1 MIHLLRLEFMKFKRS
16 KFPFVLLGLVLIIFG
31 SYFFYIDQ
39 KEVSIEWEKENVQSN
54 YDIQKTSYE
63 EKKAKIEATDGEI
76 DARLQREFSRSERD
90 YNNYLLIYEGINSNN
105 WSMFLQGYINFYQYE
120 EEKSLQELE
129 LVAKSYTWPTPFTI
143 FSGMDRL
150 RWMEERNIRPIFPTQ
165 FFSWRSIYDEEFKD
179 LGENGLVD
187 NGFKEFII
195 KSSDK
200 HSSSGFYFTYEALQY
215 GFSIF
220 GVIFFI
226 FLFGDILTREGFGK
240 NGPIQMIRTQ
250 PIRRWK
256 FWLSKGVTVI
266 GGSLLIIMFVML
278 IGIGLGIIFN
288 RLGDW
293 DYPIL
298 IYGPE
303 RTYSFL
309 PLAVFIGKAL
319 GLFLL
324 ILALGFSLL
333 FLFSVLTNRAITAI
347 GLTLVVLFGGQM
359 LTEQA
364 TLLSWTHWLPFHYFD
379 VYAIVNGEYA
389 ILQKNEL
396 YTYNNAI
403 LSLSVTVALL
413 LLITVV
419 VGKLR
424 KGVIS

>member
-1 MIHLLRLEFMKFKRS
+1 MIHLLKLEMMKFKRS
-16 KFPFVLLGLVLIIFG
+16 KFPYVLLSLALIVLG
-31 SYFFYIDQ
+31 TYFFYIDK
-39 KEVSIEWEKENVQSN
+39 KEMSIKTVKENVQSN
-54 YDIQKTSYE
+54 YDYNKTGYE
-63 EKKAKIEATDGEI
+63 ESKAKIEATEGTLNYE
-76 DARLQREFSRSERD
+76 LQNTFNVFERQ
-90 YNNYLLIYEGINSNN
+90 YKSYVLMQEGVNDEN
-105 WSMFLQGYINFYQYE
+105 WSLYLQGEINFYKE
-120 EEKSLQELE
+120 SEKEKIKELE
-129 LVAKSYTWPTPFTI
+129 RVAKAYIWQTPFT
-143 FSGMDRL
+143 FLSEMDRL
-150 RWMEERNIRPIFPTQ
+150 RWMEERNIQPVFPTYSS
-165 FFSWRSIYDEEFKD
+165 SWRSIYDEEFPD
-179 LGENGLVD
+179 DPIIEEIVMEN
-187 NGFKEFII
+187 
-195 KSSDK
+195 SDK

-215 GFSIF
+215 GFSIL

-278 IGIGLGIIFN
+278 IGIGLGSIFN

-364 TLLSWTHWLPFHYFD
+364 TLLSWTHWLPFQYFD

-403 LSLSVTVALL
+403 LSLSLTVAIV
-413 LLITVV
+413 LLITFG

-424 KGVIS
+424 KGVIT